1 MAIESESKLSVNKAV
16 YYPSKVIIVFQH
28 KNMDIAAITG
38 RMTAFFETEHGKK
51 ILTWARRVVNIA
63 IAGWLIYQ
71 LTSIGWEEFWRSLPA
86 APLFYVLFGIL
97 FLQLPLFEIFI
108 YRLLWVFNV
117 FKSIPVFIL
126 KRVYNKDVIDYS
138 GEVYFFGWAKET
150 LALSGTEIFKTIKDN
165 NIISSVA
172 STLISIGL
180 LAGFFFTGQIKII
193 QNIASQNRTYFL
205 AGVILLVILAAFF
218 IKFRHTVISMPL
230 KTAYK
235 IFGIQISRLL
245 LGQFIILLMFYVVLP
260 EVPLYIWFTFMA
272 VQLILTRI
280 PFLPSQ
286 DFIFAGIAISLAGS
300 MPVAPEAVAG
310 IVIARGIL
318 NKVGGIAIFGM
329 TQFLE
334 AKGLIRQPE
343 TKTSITDRLTNN
355 TNNNS
360 TNGQKKE
367 NQKADSILSR

>member
-1 MAIESESKLSVNKAV
+1 
-16 YYPSKVIIVFQH
+16 
-28 KNMDIAAITG
+28 MDIAAITE
-38 RMTAFFETEHGKK
+38 RVTAFFETERGKK
-51 ILTWARRVVNIA
+51 ILTWVRRVANIA

-71 LTSIGWEEFWRSLPA
+71 LTSIGWGEFWRSLPSG
-86 APLFYVLFGIL
+86 PLFYVLFVIL
-97 FLQLPLFEIFI
+97 FLQLPFFEIWI
-108 YRLLWVFNV
+108 YRLLWVFNI

-138 GEVYFFGWAKET
+138 GEFYFFGWANET

-180 LAGFFFTGQIKII
+180 LAGFFFTGQIRII
-193 QNIASQNRTYFL
+193 QKIASQNRTYFL
-205 AGVILLVILAAFF
+205 AGIILLIILVAFF
-218 IKFRHTVISMPL
+218 IKFRHYVISMPL

-235 IFGIQISRLL
+235 IFGIQLFRLL
-245 LGQFIILLMFYVVLP
+245 LAQFIILLMFYVVLP

-310 IVIARGIL
+310 VVIARGIL
-318 NKVGGIAIFGM
+318 NKVGGITIFGI
-329 TQFLE
+329 TQILE

-343 TKTSITDRLTNN
+343 NDTTITDRLANDN
-355 TNNNS
+355 DAA
-360 TNGQKKE
+360 NGQKKE
-367 NQKADSILSR
+367 DKENQETSGILSR